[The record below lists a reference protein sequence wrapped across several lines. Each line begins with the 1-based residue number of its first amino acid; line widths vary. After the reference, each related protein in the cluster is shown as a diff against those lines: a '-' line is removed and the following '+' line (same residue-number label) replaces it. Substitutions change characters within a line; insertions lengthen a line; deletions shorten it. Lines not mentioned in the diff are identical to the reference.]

1 MRRLVYASLFFVAAA
16 AGCGATEMQTQQPV
30 ANAAKPAKDG
40 DSAASD
46 EAATKEEAM
55 TPDEVAARQ
64 EAAAYAAAHGGVHAN
79 YFGPFLP
86 INCLPT
92 QGPGCDPLPPPVN
105 LPPVQ
110 EPGNAPIHLQ

>member
-16 AGCGATEMQTQQPV
+16 AGCGTPEIQTQPV
-30 ANAAKPAKDG
+30 ANSAAKPAQDS

-46 EAATKEEAM
+46 EAAAKDEAM

-64 EAAAYAAAHGGVHAN
+64 VAAAYAVAHGGVHAS

-86 INCLPT
+86 INCEPQGMPT

-105 LPPVQ
+105 LPP
-110 EPGNAPIHLQ
+110 LQWP